1 MFSICID
8 GKSVYQPID
17 RRHVLL
23 APKVTLERGK
33 AGSLTFRIPPSHP
46 EYNSFQPLKTRITV
60 SMDDEEI
67 FRGRVLSNNRNMENI
82 RAVYCEGEL
91 AYLVDTVQKAE
102 KYEGT
107 VHALFHRIVAAHNQ
121 RVEADKQ
128 FVVGE
133 ITVEDRE
140 VLLAGQ
146 SEEIE
151 DAETGSFDYNQISIN
166 SVADNWNKTLDYIQK
181 CLIDYTG
188 GFLRVRRQN
197 GINYIDYLD
206 DDYGTESVQ
215 DIEFGKNLL
224 DITEETSPE
233 EMFTVLIPLGDENL
247 TIESVN
253 NGSDEL
259 VNEEGVALYGRI
271 IRTEVFDS
279 VTSPDTLIENGR
291 RYMEL
296 HSKMQITITA
306 KAIDMHLVDPNARPI
321 HVGDKVRV
329 ISEPHG
335 MSFVL
340 ACIKIEYDL
349 ENPANNTYVFGSEKP
364 GLTERYRKDKK
375 EAQKETSRSRAG
387 GGGAG
392 SAAAEE
398 AQQQL
403 DKFYDAWINFDK
415 NTAHV
420 SLGAVY
426 KELQNTKDVLV
437 NQVGIDLDA
446 PSGNVNIYNL
456 RQSFDEL
463 GNIVQTQSVTI
474 NSLNTET
481 KAQLEMIT
489 ALDTRESQHAASLV
503 LRADSMESVLE
514 GKADTIVLKS
524 LEQEL
529 KSEMDNLSA
538 GLSSKVDIQ
547 TLEDGYLTKDAA
559 SKVYATVSNVN
570 SALET
575 KANVALLDGY
585 LTKTAA
591 ADVYATISDL
601 TAGLNTKVETST
613 MSGYLTKSAAAEL
626 YATDEDVTASIK
638 AYVVTSG
645 SASKTFAEILA
656 DLTKVTGRLEIG
668 DTTTVKGG
676 LYASGGIGAA
686 GQMTASGG
694 LQVIGNFT
702 LGSESITKEN
712 LTIVTDF
719 TQASTPGWT
728 ANPVSKTLL
737 ATSVGDAVNHNI
749 ASGEAMLFN

>member
-1 MFSICID
+1 MDAFC
-8 GKSVYQPID
+8 PITGTW
-17 RRHVLL
+17 R
-23 APKVTLERGK
+23 TSER
-33 AGSLTFRIPPSHP
+33 FI
-46 EYNSFQPLKTRITV
+46 
-60 SMDDEEI
+60 
-67 FRGRVLSNNRNMENI
+67 
-82 RAVYCEGEL
+82 EGEL
-91 AYLVDTVQKAE
+91 AYFVDTVQKAE

-107 VHALFHRIVAAHNQ
+107 VHDLFRRIVAAHNQ

-140 VLLAGQ
+140 VLLAGK

-151 DAETGSFDYNQISIN
+151 DAETGSFDYNQIAIN

-224 DITEETSPE
+224 DLTEETSPE

-259 VNEEGVALYGRI
+259 VNEEGVNLYGRI
-271 IRTEVFDS
+271 VKTQVFDS
-279 VTSPDTLIENGR
+279 VTSPDTLLENGR
-291 RYMEL
+291 RYMDL

-306 KAIDMHLVDPNARPI
+306 KAIDMHLVDPNARAI

-375 EAQKETSRSRAG
+375 EAQKEASRSRAG

-398 AQQQL
+398 AQKQL
-403 DKFYDAWINFDK
+403 DKFYDAWIDFDK

-426 KELQNTKDVLV
+426 KELQNAKDVLV

-446 PSGNVNIYNL
+446 PSGNINIHNL
-456 RQSFDEL
+456 KQSFDEL
-463 GNIVQTQSVTI
+463 GNTVQTQSVTI
-474 NSLNTET
+474 NTLNTET

-489 ALDTRESQHAASLV
+489 ALDTRESQHAASLT
-503 LRADSMESVLE
+503 LRADSMESAIE
-514 GKADTIVLKS
+514 GKADKITLTS
-524 LEQEL
+524 LEQ
-529 KSEMDNLSA
+529 NLTSKIDDLTT

-547 TLEDGYLTKDAA
+547 TLEDGYLTKTAA
-559 SKVYATVSNVN
+559 SKVYAT
-570 SALET
+570 
-575 KANVALLDGY
+575 
-585 LTKTAA
+585 
-591 ADVYATISDL
+591 ISDL
-601 TAGLNTKVETST
+601 SAGLSTKVETST
-613 MSGYLTKSAAAEL
+613 MGGYLTKSAAAEL
-626 YATDEDVTASIK
+626 YATDADVTASIK

-668 DTTTVKGG
+668 DTTTVNGG

-694 LQVIGNFT
+694 LQVIGNFM
-702 LGSESITKEN
+702 LGSDMVSKEN

-728 ANPVSKTLL
+728 ANPVSKTMLV
-737 ATSVGDAVNHNI
+737 TSVGDIVNHNI
-749 ASGEAMLFN
+749 ASGDAILFN

>member
-1 MFSICID
+1 MFSIRID
-8 GKSVYQPID
+8 GRSVHQPID
-17 RRHVLL
+17 RRYVLIS
-23 APKVTLERGK
+23 PRVTLERGK
-33 AGSLTFRIPPSHP
+33 AGSLSFRIPPSHP
-46 EYNSFQPLKTRITV
+46 EYNSFQPLKTRIAV

-82 RAVYCEGEL
+82 RTVYCEGEL
-91 AYLVDTVQKAE
+91 AYFVDTVQKAE

-107 VHALFHRIVAAHNQ
+107 VHDLFRRIVAAHNQ

-140 VLLAGQ
+140 VLLAGK

-151 DAETGSFDYNQISIN
+151 DAETGSFDYNQIAIN

-224 DITEETSPE
+224 DLTEETSPE

-259 VNEEGVALYGRI
+259 VNEEGVNLYGRI
-271 IRTEVFDS
+271 VKTQVFDS
-279 VTSPDTLIENGR
+279 VTSPDTLLENGR
-291 RYMEL
+291 RYMDL

-306 KAIDMHLVDPNARPI
+306 KAIDMHLVDPNARAI

-375 EAQKETSRSRAG
+375 EAQKEASRSRAG

-398 AQQQL
+398 AQKQL
-403 DKFYDAWINFDK
+403 DKFYDAWIDFDK

-426 KELQNTKDVLV
+426 KELQNAKDVLV

-446 PSGNVNIYNL
+446 PSGNINIHNL
-456 RQSFDEL
+456 KQSFDEL
-463 GNIVQTQSVTI
+463 GNTVQTQSVTI
-474 NSLNTET
+474 NTLNTET

-489 ALDTRESQHAASLV
+489 ALDTRESQHAASLT
-503 LRADSMESVLE
+503 LRADSMESAIE
-514 GKADTIVLKS
+514 GKADKITLTS
-524 LEQEL
+524 LEQ
-529 KSEMDNLSA
+529 NLTSKIDDLTT

-547 TLEDGYLTKDAA
+547 TLEDGYLTKTAA
-559 SKVYATVSNVN
+559 SKVYAT
-570 SALET
+570 
-575 KANVALLDGY
+575 
-585 LTKTAA
+585 
-591 ADVYATISDL
+591 ISDL
-601 TAGLNTKVETST
+601 SAGLSTKVETST
-613 MSGYLTKSAAAEL
+613 MGGYLTKSAAAEL
-626 YATDEDVTASIK
+626 YATDADVTASIK

-668 DTTTVKGG
+668 DTTTVNGG

-694 LQVIGNFT
+694 LQVIGNFM
-702 LGSESITKEN
+702 LGSDMVSKEN

-728 ANPVSKTLL
+728 ANPVSKTMLV
-737 ATSVGDAVNHNI
+737 TSVGDIVNHNI
-749 ASGEAMLFN
+749 ASGDAILFN